1 MSKKTGI
8 IFVGLALVI
17 VAGCAASRS
26 KEGGTTPG
34 SAAAPAASN
43 QCPMGNGMMGNG
55 MMGKD
60 AKGGG
65 MMDGGMMGG
74 GMMGKDAR
82 GGTMSGMM
90 HGDAAQNGCPMM
102 APSATPSAE
111 PAHPSIE

>member
-55 MMGKD
+55 MMG
-60 AKGGG
+60 
-65 MMDGGMMGG
+65 G